1 MKTFYVVA
9 GDTRHFERFELLER
23 ARARQ
28 EAPGSAL
35 RFVEVRRPS
44 QLQGVTLL
52 PGDEFAYCGTW
63 DFQPYWLVHNIKV
76 RQRLLEDRRDHY
88 FADETAA

>member
-1 MKTFYVVA
+1 MSKTIYVVA
-9 GDTRHFERFELLER
+9 GDSRHFERYVVLER

-28 EAPGSAL
+28 EAPDVDL
-35 RFVEVRRPS
+35 RFVELSRPS

-63 DFQPYWLVHNIKV
+63 DLQPYWLIHAVKL
-76 RQRLLEDRRDHY
+76 RQRLLEDRRDH
-88 FADETAA
+88 FHADQAA